1 MRVIYNPYILLEV
14 PVVSFFSGSSSWW
27 LFFVHH
33 PPPFI
38 CLSNYSFLI
47 IIIIIIIIIIC
58 LFYLFSYFS
67 ATLKNRNHSIC
78 LIWLFV
84 ACFSPVLLLKSQHD
98 YFSWASTGNFAL
110 FLLLLYFFTTTIE
123 KDKREWEKVSVLVF
137 FTPDCNFN
145 KKPKNKEI
153 SSFMTD
159 SLNPFIGVVISRSL
173 HLPPTIH
180 RPQQPQFH

>member
-1 MRVIYNPYILLEV
+1 MTLLR
-14 PVVSFFSGSSSWW
+14 PSSSAIHLSVH
-27 LFFVHH
+27 LFIPHHHHYYNHHHFFILSLFV
-33 PPPFI
+33 FF
-38 CLSNYSFLI
+38 C
-47 IIIIIIIIIIC
+47 
-58 LFYLFSYFS
+58 
-67 ATLKNRNHSIC
+67 TLKNRNHSIC

-98 YFSWASTGNFAL
+98 YFNWASTGNFAL

-145 KKPKNKEI
+145 EKPKNKEI

-159 SLNPFIGVVISRSL
+159 SLNPFIGVAISRSL